1 MRDSTLT
8 KVPSTSDLSEKTRI
22 DYDDDLT
29 LGKMETKFHGD
40 KGIEFDSNCTV
51 ISTVDVKITHV
62 ESIIDPLQEKKLL
75 KKLDLHILPL
85 FCLFYFAD
93 FLDRANIGN
102 AT

>member
-1 MRDSTLT
+1 METIKKSNTD
-8 KVPSTSDLSEKTRI
+8 EKTTFDQSFSSLESNSQHI
-22 DYDDDLT
+22 DL
-29 LGKMETKFHGD
+29 
-40 KGIEFDSNCTV
+40 DSGFSCVSLKDSKNEV
-51 ISTVDVKITHV
+51 FY
-62 ESIIDPLQEKKLL
+62 IDEKAEKALV